1 MNIEIV
7 NFIQQIKN
15 KNSFG
20 NSKIYCLFDFSFMKD
35 FKLVNLIPTVQ
46 GWIILVLAT
55 FYYMFC
61 EYFAMLMLICFDML
75 WV

>member
-20 NSKIYCLFDFSFMKD
+20 NSKIYYCLFDFSFMKD
-35 FKLVNLIPTVQ
+35 FKLV
-46 GWIILVLAT
+46 
-55 FYYMFC
+55 
-61 EYFAMLMLICFDML
+61 
-75 WV
+75 